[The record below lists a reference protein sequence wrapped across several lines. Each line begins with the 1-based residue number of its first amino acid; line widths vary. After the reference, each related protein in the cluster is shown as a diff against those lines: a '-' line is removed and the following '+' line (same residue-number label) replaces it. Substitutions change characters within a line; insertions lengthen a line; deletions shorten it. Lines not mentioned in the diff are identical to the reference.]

1 MMNAEY
7 ERIKRTVSAS
17 FKTGVILTDQQL
29 VDLIKSLQ
37 EVLAVSTG
45 LDPSELRC
53 MVDELHVEMGA
64 EQEEGELLEGGA
76 HEPWLEEALAE
87 GRIAP
92 VRWKAFE
99 RWQREDSDGLPPQ
112 VLMTVGTQADRV
124 VDLLGDPT
132 IPGVWRRHGLLL
144 GAVQSGKTLN
154 YLAIM
159 NKAADAGYRMFVIL
173 TSNTDE
179 LRKQTQARI
188 EDGFV
193 GATTRENSVNGEVG
207 RSHTGIGSKEP
218 RIPNGTMTLT
228 TRTRDFNSAVRFAQD
243 GIARPSEGSGYVY
256 VAVIKKNVH
265 ALRSL
270 TSWLAPEDREGELSL
285 PLVVIDDESDN
296 ASVNTSAEDENPTAI
311 NAGIRKLLHAS
322 RRSSYLAVTA
332 TPFANI
338 FIDDQAQYRSDSSGV
353 MEDLFP
359 KDYILCLSSPSN
371 YCGVEYFFGTPDEP
385 RNSLVHETRDME
397 EVLPLRHRNGK
408 RMLSIPPSLES
419 AVATYIVAATVA
431 GIRGAARGGT
441 SMLVNVSRFTSTQ
454 ESVADCLHVLVEK
467 YRRAVNLHPDRA
479 TSEAPGPVWS
489 ALRDAHRRGAR
500 GAEEG
505 RYPTWEEV
513 ASRVGRTLNAAQVRL
528 YNGHADDW
536 NDEHV
541 EDPSDLRVQIAV
553 GGLKLSRGLT
563 LPGLTVSYVY
573 RNVSASDV
581 LMQMGRWFGYR
592 DGYQDLLS
600 VWMNPELCD
609 NFRYTGESV
618 RELRRDL
625 RSMREQGLTP
635 KDYGLKVSTRP
646 ESLLITARNKAR
658 SSKTLER
665 VVTLSGQRIET
676 TRLCA
681 DPDLQ
686 RANAEAADHLVS
698 RCESEG
704 PRATVQRA
712 TRLIVWGG
720 VERHLVEEFLD
731 AYRTPPTDR
740 YFGVLDPVG
749 QFVRDGD
756 CPQEWDV
763 ALVPGEGGARTLGGV
778 TLKSVVRRMAL
789 MDPDGEGPSSGR
801 ELRVSGRSSRLAGG
815 DDVERLCRITGD
827 GWTPVL
833 GDEKRNVPETDF
845 YPHFM
850 RPTMMLY
857 PLEPSPESDE
867 SVVKCGFAE
876 RIPLVGVKMVVPG
889 EGNGR
894 KYSFVMQVN
903 TVLARQIYGEDTNDE
918 S

>member
-1 MMNAEY
+1 M
-7 ERIKRTVSAS
+7 TVSAFDQTFS
-17 FKTGVILTDQQL
+17 MMRTMINSTGPLTDEK
-29 VDLIKSLQ
+29 ILQ
-37 EVLAVSTG
+37 SIPTLEALPGFSK
-45 LDPSELRC
+45 LQPSEVDRML
-53 MVDELHVEMGA
+53 DELHVVMGT
-64 EQEEGELLEGGA
+64 EQDEGELLEGGK
-76 HEPWLEEALAE
+76 HEPWLADALAE
-87 GRIAP
+87 GRVDP
-92 VRWKAFE
+92 VRWRAF
-99 RWQREDSDGLPPQ
+99 RDWQQSGTGGLPQ
-112 VLMTVGTQADRV
+112 KVLATVETQTDRV

-132 IPGVWRRHGLLL
+132 APGVWRRRGLLL
-144 GAVQSGKTLN
+144 GAVQSGKTIN

-179 LRKQTQARI
+179 LRRQTQERV
-188 EDGFV
+188 EEGFV
-193 GATTRENSVNGEVG
+193 GSSTRENALHQRVEKHGF
-207 RSHTGIGSKEP
+207 GIGVRHPEIP
-218 RIPNGTMTLT
+218 RKTMTLT
-228 TRTRDFNSAVRFAQD
+228 TRSRDFTSAVRSAQD
-243 GIARPSEGSGYVY
+243 GIARPSEESGYVY

-270 TSWLAPEDREGELSL
+270 TNWLAPENREGELSL

-311 NAGIRKLLHAS
+311 NAGIRTLLHAS

-338 FIDDQAQYRSDSSGV
+338 FIDDQAQYRSDNSGV

-359 KDYILCLSSPSN
+359 KDYILCLASPSN

-385 RNSLVHETRDME
+385 RNSLVHEIRDME
-397 EVLPLRHRNGK
+397 DLLPLKHRNGQ
-408 RMLSIPPSLES
+408 RILGIPTSLEN
-419 AVATYIVAATVA
+419 AVATYVVAATVA
-431 GIRGAARGGT
+431 GIRGVARSGT
-441 SMLVNVSRFTSTQ
+441 SMLVNVSRFTSSQ
-454 ESVADCLHVLVEK
+454 ESVADRLRGLVEE
-467 YRRAVNLHPDRA
+467 YRMAVNLHPDRA

-489 ALRDAHRRGAR
+489 ALREAYRRVAR
-500 GAEEG
+500 GVEAG

-513 ASRVGRTLNAAQVRL
+513 ASRVGGTLNAAQVRL
-528 YNGHADDW
+528 YNGRADEW

-541 EDPSDLRVQIAV
+541 EDPSDRRVQIAV

-563 LPGLTVSYVY
+563 LPGLMVSYVY

-618 RELRRDL
+618 QELRRDL

-681 DPDLQ
+681 DLDLQ
-686 RANAEAADHLVS
+686 RTNALAADRLVS
-698 RCESEG
+698 RCESEAA
-704 PRATVQRA
+704 RVADLRS
-712 TRLIVWGG
+712 TRLIVWSG
-720 VERHLVEEFLD
+720 VGRHLVEEFLN
-731 AYRTPPTDR
+731 AYKAPRTDR
-740 YFGVLDPVG
+740 YFGTLDPVR
-749 QFVRDGD
+749 QFVRDEA
-756 CPQEWDV
+756 CPREWDV
-763 ALVPGEGGARTLGGV
+763 ALVPGEGGARALGGV
-778 TLKSVVRRMAL
+778 TLKSVVRHMA
-789 MDPDGEGPSSGR
+789 MTDPDNENPGNGR

-827 GWTPVL
+827 GRAPVP
-833 GDEKRNVPETDF
+833 GEEKRKVSETDF
-845 YPHFM
+845 YRLFT
-850 RPTMMLY
+850 RPAMMIY
-857 PLEPSPESDE
+857 PLEPSPKSDE
-867 SVVKCGFAE
+867 GVASCGFVE
-876 RIPLVGVKMVVPG
+876 GVPMVGVKMVVPG
-889 EGNGR
+889 EANSKNYR
-894 KYSFVMQVN
+894 FIMQVN
-903 TVLARQIYGEDTNDE
+903 TVLVRQIYGEDTDYE